1 MKVIKRSLKHIIN
14 PAEASKCV
22 ETQNYDRI
30 GFVLFF
36 YHLACISSM
45 LSCAMFNQAI
55 LVEVLA
61 VAVGAGEGVAIWHWT
76 VAMKQK

>member
-36 YHLACISSM
+36 LPLGVHLEHVGLCNVQPGRPGRGSG
-45 LSCAMFNQAI
+45 SCSR
-55 LVEVLA
+55 
-61 VAVGAGEGVAIWHWT
+61 GR
-76 VAMKQK
+76 